1 MMKSMKKIKSLLMV
15 ALAAC
20 TVLTCACRRDVP
32 DTGDTDTTGSEASS
46 VSDTDTETDQTDDG
60 GTDDDDIKDEDIV
73 MASTY
78 QKDFHTHITFDG
90 EKYTTESRLVYTASG
105 HNGFSNDRFA
115 IEGKDQTVSLDF
127 NGTLVSDFNKIILC
141 YEATTPIKACAT
153 YRCDNTVIE
162 DTFYLEEGKHTFS
175 CLNSNYLD
183 GKIAQELIGLS
194 FTAIRDAGEIGLYD
208 VELGEQAVYDDPIYY
223 LENNAYKL
231 GIKLSWGGGICYLE
245 DKQDST
251 YGLRN
256 LINQYDTGRLVQ
268 QSYYGTPGESD
279 YTPGEYNGSHWTY
292 NPVQGGDVYQ
302 NHSRLIEI
310 EVKERSVYIKAQPQ
324 DWSLNGQ
331 LTPSYMENVYTLYS
345 DRIRVDNRFMDF
357 GYFENNACRDQ
368 ELPAFYTVSYF
379 DTFVYYG
386 GTDSWTDDTLSYGRD
401 LPFWGSNTSERNRC
415 LFPLRMSNRE
425 TWCAWVN
432 DKSDYGIGLYVP
444 NVDFFLAGRYEYD
457 GSKSSMAL
465 STNYVAP
472 LNKLEIVSGDAIEYS
487 YIITT
492 GSVDE
497 MRETFKTYKD
507 FAANESLHEN
517 YTSYRI
523 PDESH
528 EGMDFDFTSA
538 EGSVGNVASS
548 NATDMTYDASS
559 GATKLTATGADVQI
573 YLSIPSDIDAKD
585 YQTMTIEYM
594 IPASNLQGSSG
605 FEVFLC
611 TGDTVDPDASKSVK
625 GSYVCDG
632 IFHTVD
638 ISLEDLAF
646 WQGTVNGVRFD
657 YLNLSESGDT
667 VYIKSITFH

>member
-1 MMKSMKKIKSLLMV
+1 MKSMKKIKSLLMV

-538 EGSVGNVASS
+538 EGSVGNVTSS

-594 IPASNLQGSSG
+594 IPASNLQGPSG

-611 TGDTVDPDASKSVK
+611 TGDTVNPDASKSVK

-632 IFHTVD
+632 VFHTVD
-638 ISLEDLAF
+638 ISLEDPAF

-657 YLNLSESGDT
+657 YLNLSEPGDT